1 MLKEKI
7 IIKNQI
13 QQKKQKSKLKKILAT
28 LIAGIFSFSAISI
41 GVVDQ
46 TEKKINEVPVEKIG
60 KFKKII
66 SVVMDD
72 QKFYDYISNFQYTDK
87 MHKEDLT
94 TFNTFKIS
102 LLKKYRETLS
112 FNTLHDDRSD
122 DEIIFSM
129 TNNFGE
135 MFSENFI
142 YYYQFQSLKRTKA
155 VNLFE
160 NVYFEYV
167 NETNHLQY
175 NKKNNKHFTE
185 RTFKE
190 EYNNEYSM
198 REQYFKNTISSAV
211 INYAKHADIQPNY
224 YSFLSK
230 EYKNDIFYS
239 KLPYISQNTSS
250 VMNSFNKNSDLIR
263 KDIYD
268 QKISPENGAYK
279 LQMLRNTYI
288 NNSFNSKDQVN
299 SFLKLTRI
307 GDSLYKEYEVLKEDY
322 SEFNNEF
329 VLNNIFIQAGVSIK
343 TRNLNANSYSYF
355 LNDND
360 DIEKEMG
367 VFRNKKEVLLHL
379 SGYSD
384 GIIKYTNNYKK

>member
-7 IIKNQI
+7 ITKNQI

-46 TEKKINEVPVEKIG
+46 TEKKINEVPVEKIE

-72 QKFYDYISNFQYTDK
+72 QKFYDYISNFHYTDK

-94 TFNTFKIS
+94 TFNTFKTN

-142 YYYQFQSLKRTKA
+142 YYYQFQSLKRTKT
-155 VNLFE
+155 VDLFE
-160 NVYFEYV
+160 NVYFEYTDQI
-167 NETNHLQY
+167 NYAQKI
-175 NKKNNKHFTE
+175 KKNFKN

-190 EYNNEYSM
+190 EYNNKYSM
-198 REQYFKNTISSAV
+198 REQYFKNIISSAIV
-211 INYAKHADIQPNY
+211 NYAKYADIQPNY
-224 YSFLSK
+224 YSFLAK
-230 EYKNDIFYS
+230 DYKSDIFYS
-239 KLPYISQNTSS
+239 KSPYINKNTSS
-250 VMNSFNKNSDLIR
+250 VMNSFKQNSDLIR

-279 LQMLRNTYI
+279 LHMLRNAYI
-288 NNSFNSKDQVN
+288 NHSFNSKDQIN

-307 GDSLYKEYEVLKEDY
+307 GDSVYKEYESLKEEY

-329 VLNNIFIQAGVSIK
+329 ALNNIFVKTGVFIK

-355 LNDND
+355 LINND
-360 DIEKEMG
+360 DIEKKMG